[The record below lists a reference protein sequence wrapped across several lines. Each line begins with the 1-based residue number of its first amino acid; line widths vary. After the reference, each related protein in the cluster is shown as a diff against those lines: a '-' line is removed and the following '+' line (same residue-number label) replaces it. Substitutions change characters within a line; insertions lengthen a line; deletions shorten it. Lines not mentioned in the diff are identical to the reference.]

1 MAQQILNIGS
11 TVNDGTGD
19 TLRTGAQKINA
30 NFAELY
36 LTTIPTQ
43 VGNSG
48 KFLTT
53 NGVGT
58 IWATIDDQISAAANN
73 LTGTTL
79 ASSVVTSSLT
89 TVGTLTNL
97 TVTNPIAGSI
107 TGNANTVSNGIY
119 TTTTYQNPTWLGSL
133 AGSKITGN
141 ISGNAGT
148 VTNGVYT
155 NQIYDNP
162 DWISSLATRK
172 VLPSPVGNAGKFLTT
187 NGSADNAGFT
197 WSNITSLPGGAP
209 NKILYQSG
217 IGVTNFIAAPGS
229 AGTFL
234 KWNGSTFEWTAT
246 GAGQGTVTQVQ
257 GSGTVSG
264 ITLSGNV
271 TSTGNLTLG
280 GALTLSSGQVTSAL
294 GFTPLQLTSLSV
306 NVNSA
311 SGTGYLTFDNVTGIF
326 TFTPPAPPTGTV
338 STVSVATANG
348 FTGTVATAT
357 STPAISIGT
366 TISGLLKGNG
376 TSISS
381 AVAGTD
387 YLLPYGLTNANY
399 ILASPNAASGY
410 PSFRALVATD
420 IPVLNQNTT
429 GSAAKLTVA
438 RNINGQA
445 FDGTADITVTV
456 SASSGI
462 TGLAGSMASF
472 LTGGTSATLAAAITD
487 ETGSGSLVFGTTPTL
502 ATPIVTSSLTTTSS
516 TFSLINGTATTVN
529 FASAATTIS
538 IGNTTGTLTVNNA
551 NTVLAGTATIASTTL
566 IGPATSA
573 NLTRFPGAQ
582 VVVSNIASGI
592 QKNETSTNS
601 GIMAEAVG
609 VNAGNYGV
617 GVYGAGYT
625 AGNARGTGVTGEG
638 HVSATGD
645 SASSIGVRGY
655 ANDAHTGGS
664 NVGLFGDASGGLNNY
679 ALYMNA
685 GDIYSTAAQ
694 TWTLGG
700 ALTFSG
706 AYKVTIP
713 GGVAINGAGTL
724 GFATGSGGA
733 VTQSTNRSTTVDL
746 NKTNGAIT
754 LFNTTATAGQI
765 TSFIVTN
772 TTVAA
777 TDTIILS
784 QKSGSGIYFCTV
796 SAVGTGSFTISVY
809 TPNAVSSA
817 DAPVI
822 NFAVIKAVIG

>member
-58 IWATIDDQISAAANN
+58 VWATIDDQITAAANQ

-97 TVTNPIAGSI
+97 TVTNSIVGSI

-119 TTTTYQNPTWLGSL
+119 STTTYQNPTWLGSL
-133 AGSKITGN
+133 AGSKISGD
-141 ISGNAGT
+141 IAGNAGT

-162 DWISSLATRK
+162 AWISSIATKK

-187 NGSADNAGFT
+187 NGTETGFT
-197 WSNITSLPGGAP
+197 WSNISSLPGGAP

-217 IGVTNFIAAPGS
+217 IGITDFIVAPGS

-234 KWNGSTFEWTAT
+234 KWNGTSFEWTAT

-257 GSGTVSG
+257 ATGTVSG
-264 ITLSGNV
+264 LTLTGNV
-271 TSTGNLTLG
+271 TSTGNITLG
-280 GALTLSSGQVTSAL
+280 GSLTLNSSQITSAL

-306 NVNSA
+306 TVNSA
-311 SGTGYLTFDNVTGIF
+311 SGAGNLTYNNTTGAFV
-326 TFTPPAPPTGTV
+326 FTPPAPPTGTV
-338 STVSVATANG
+338 STVSVTTANG
-348 FTGTVATAT
+348 FTGSVATAT

-366 TISGLLKGNG
+366 NVTGLLKGNG

-381 AVAGTD
+381 AVSGTD
-387 YLLPYGLTNANY
+387 YIAPYTSQNANY
-399 ILASPNAASGY
+399 ILASPNAASGI

-420 IPVLNQNTT
+420 IPILNQNTT

-445 FDGTADITVTV
+445 FDGTADISVTV
-456 SASSGI
+456 SASAGV
-462 TGLAGSMASF
+462 TGLAGGVSSF
-472 LTGGTSATLAAAITD
+472 LTTGTSATLAAAITD
-487 ETGSGSLVFGTTPTL
+487 ETGSGSLVFATTPTL

-516 TFSLINGTATTVN
+516 SFSLINSTATTVN
-529 FASAATTIS
+529 FAGAATTIA
-538 IGNTTGTLTVNNA
+538 IGNATGTLTVNNA
-551 NTVLAGTATIASTTL
+551 STVLAGTATIASTTL
-566 IGPATSA
+566 IGPAASA
-573 NLTRFPGAQ
+573 NLTRFPGAN
-582 VVVSNIASGI
+582 VVVSSIAAGI
-592 QKNETSTNS
+592 QQNETSTNA
-601 GIMAEAVG
+601 GIIAEAVG

-617 GVYGAGYT
+617 GVYGVGYS
-625 AGNARGTGVTGEG
+625 AGNARGTGVTGEA

-645 SASSIGVRGY
+645 TASAIGVRGY
-655 ANDAHTGGS
+655 ANDIHAGGF
-664 NVGLFGDASGGLNNY
+664 NIGLFADATNGASNY
-679 ALYMNA
+679 ALYMNS
-685 GDIYSTAAQ
+685 GDIYSAGAQ
-694 TWTLGG
+694 TWILGG
-700 ALTFSG
+700 ALTFNG

-713 GGVAINGAGTL
+713 GGIAINGAGTL

-733 VTQSTNRSTTVDL
+733 ITQSTNRSQGVVL

-765 TSFIVTN
+765 TSFTVTN
-772 TTVAA
+772 NTVAA
-777 TDTIILS
+777 TDVITLS

-796 SAVGTGSFTISVY
+796 SAVADGSFQISVY
-809 TPNAVSSA
+809 TPNAIVSA